1 MNDFLKLANNRVT
14 TYDFSDKRVSDT
26 SLKEILEACR
36 LAPSLLNAQP
46 WSFIVVRDSLV
57 ISQLINSA
65 YYGDFH
71 TMPNLVIVLAI
82 DGNMIDDSFR
92 GIKDSRMGLPEA
104 LLSMAMPA
112 LQMCL
117 MATSLGIGSCLL
129 TPNEFKIK
137 PSLNVKKS
145 DFIPLMIGLGYEV
158 KGGFKKKK
166 ERKPLGDLVFSEK
179 WGVKLF

>member
-26 SLKEILEACR
+26 SLKEILEAGR

-92 GIKDSRMGLPEA
+92 GIKDSRMGLP
-104 LLSMAMPA
+104 
-112 LQMCL
+112 
-117 MATSLGIGSCLL
+117 
-129 TPNEFKIK
+129 
-137 PSLNVKKS
+137 
-145 DFIPLMIGLGYEV
+145 
-158 KGGFKKKK
+158 
-166 ERKPLGDLVFSEK
+166 
-179 WGVKLF
+179 